1 MGILLALIFF
11 GAIVFAASFVAAFV
25 DQNEA
30 MDQYAKKHGLP
41 NAGGVEY
48 DWQREFR
55 RRWSGRKNSWDS
67 IDPEY
72 YLGTGKMPKVSKKW
86 LKEWEQ
92 AKKTQA
98 VKNKAYALAHPE
110 LSGPPKQ
117 AS

>member
-48 DWQREFR
+48 DCQ
-55 RRWSGRKNSWDS
+55 
-67 IDPEY
+67 
-72 YLGTGKMPKVSKKW
+72 
-86 LKEWEQ
+86 
-92 AKKTQA
+92 
-98 VKNKAYALAHPE
+98 
-110 LSGPPKQ
+110 
-117 AS
+117 